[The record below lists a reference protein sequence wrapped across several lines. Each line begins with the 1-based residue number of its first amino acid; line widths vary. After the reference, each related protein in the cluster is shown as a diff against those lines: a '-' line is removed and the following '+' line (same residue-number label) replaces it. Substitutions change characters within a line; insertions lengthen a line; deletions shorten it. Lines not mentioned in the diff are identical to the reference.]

1 VSASP
6 EKTALI
12 RAKQALLVLGYFL
25 ISLPAIAQN
34 HDTVYTVSLSQST
47 AHLVHVKIVLPPGT
61 AERDLQMPVWDA
73 LYQVRDFSEYI
84 NWVRATDTHGRPLT
98 TRKVE
103 KSLWRVSGATNG
115 AEIEYEILANV
126 PGPYGAELNSQ
137 HAFFNLAQILMYPT
151 DARATPMHLRFSDVP
166 ANWHIA
172 TALESSAGEFL
183 APNFDRLV
191 DSPVE
196 ISEFSESDFDE
207 GGAHYR
213 IVVDAQPG
221 DYEMEKIVFTVRPI
235 VASETAW
242 MNDHSFQTFLFIY
255 HFPRGPGGGGME
267 HSFSTS
273 IEVTAQNL
281 QDDPLAL
288 AGVTAHEFFHLWNVK
303 RIRPQS
309 LEPRDY
315 TREKYTTSLWFSE
328 GFTNTVGE
336 YSLLRSGFINEPQFL
351 SHLAS
356 AIGEYER
363 RPAHSVQSAEDASMD
378 AWLEKYD
385 YYRTPQRSISY
396 YNKGELIGV
405 LLDLKVRETSHGAA
419 SLRDVFQWLN
429 TNYAQNSRFFP
440 DSEGVRDAAEAVGQ
454 ADFKDFF
461 QKYVSGTQQIP
472 WDDFFNSVGLH
483 LERRQVE
490 IADLGFTA
498 VHNFG
503 MSPIAVFVKRGS
515 AAEKAGLSPGDSIVE
530 INGHAVSRD
539 FDMQLAR
546 LRPGDMLRLQIKN
559 SLGKRDLQ
567 WKVGAGDEMQFEL
580 NNMDNLTPQQKA
592 RRAAWLRG
600 ESEILGD
607 KQP

>member
-1 VSASP
+1 MGRVG
-6 EKTALI
+6 EEWN
-12 RAKQALLVLGYFL
+12 
-25 ISLPAIAQN
+25 IS
-34 HDTVYTVSLSQST
+34 YST
-47 AHLVHVKIVLPPGT
+47 A
-61 AERDLQMPVWDA
+61 
-73 LYQVRDFSEYI
+73 
-84 NWVRATDTHGRPLT
+84 
-98 TRKVE
+98 
-103 KSLWRVSGATNG
+103 
-115 AEIEYEILANV
+115 
-126 PGPYGAELNSQ
+126 
-137 HAFFNLAQILMYPT
+137 
-151 DARATPMHLRFSDVP
+151 
-166 ANWHIA
+166 
-172 TALESSAGEFL
+172 
-183 APNFDRLV
+183 
-191 DSPVE
+191 
-196 ISEFSESDFDE
+196 
-207 GGAHYR
+207 
-213 IVVDAQPG
+213 
-221 DYEMEKIVFTVRPI
+221 
-235 VASETAW
+235 
-242 MNDHSFQTFLFIY
+242 
-255 HFPRGPGGGGME
+255 
-267 HSFSTS
+267 

-281 QDDPLAL
+281 QDDPLSL

-336 YSLLRSGFINEPQFL
+336 YSLLRSGLINEPQFL

-363 RPAHSVQSAEDASMD
+363 RPAHATQSAEEASMD

-405 LLDLKVRETSHGAA
+405 LLDLKVRETSHGIA
-419 SLRDVFQWLN
+419 SLRDVFHWLN
-429 TNYAQNSRFFP
+429 SNYAQKGRFFP
-440 DSEGVRDAAEAVGQ
+440 DSEGVREAAEAVGH
-454 ADFKDFF
+454 ADYKDFF

-472 WDDFFNSVGLH
+472 WDDFFSSVGLH
-483 LERRQVE
+483 LERRQIE

-503 MSPIAVFVKRGS
+503 MPPIAVFVKRGS

-539 FDMQLAR
+539 FDMQLVR
-546 LRPGDMLRLQIKN
+546 LHPGDMLRLQIKN

-567 WKVGAGDEMQFEL
+567 WRVGAGDEMQFEL
-580 NNMDNLTPQQKA
+580 NNMDELTPQQKT

-600 ESEILGD
+600 ESEAPGD